1 MQKWFQKVYQVNK
14 NNGQRY
20 LLIAGALISLSACSL
35 LSDDTTNGGKTLQ
48 PLDVP
53 PDLIKPYKA
62 DKVAQPVLPK
72 ATEETTGQS
81 QGEAQGQTTKQTK
94 ECGCEE
100 TPARIGKAVLPPAK
114 GVQRLRDGKYRWLQV
129 HAEPEEIWPLAEK
142 FLGMRG
148 YKITLDEPSI
158 GLMETDW
165 KDRFDNGTGEA
176 GSNSREKLRIRF
188 ERAQQ
193 PEYTEVYFTQYNEQ
207 RPASSGKAGEQSEQ
221 WQIQSPD
228 NDRAIEMM
236 NHFAQ
241 YLAAENVED
250 AGSRA
255 PLVSKM
261 TPEEGGGT
269 VLVVEADFDKV
280 WRRTGIAL
288 DALGFVID
296 DSDRASRTYHVSNKL
311 PSGKT
316 EEELK
321 FGKPETPAK
330 ETYQIQLDKDGD
342 NTRISIRDQRGDI
355 DGSDEAVHLL
365 NLLRGQF
372 Q

>member
-1 MQKWFQKVYQVNK
+1 MQKWFQKAYQVNK
-14 NNGQRY
+14 NNGRRC
-20 LLIAGALISLSACSL
+20 LLMVGAVLSLSACSL
-35 LSDDTTNGGKTLQ
+35 LSDDTTGGGKTLP

-62 DKVAQPVLPK
+62 DKAARPVLPQ
-72 ATEETTGQS
+72 ATEETTGQP
-81 QGEAQGQTTKQTK
+81 QEQTTKQTK

-100 TPARIGKAVLPPAK
+100 TPARIGKAVLPPTK

-165 KDRFDNGTGEA
+165 KNRFDNGTGDN
-176 GSNSREKLRIRF
+176 GSNSRERLRIRF

-193 PEYTEVYFTQYNEQ
+193 PEYTEVYFTQYNEE
-207 RPASSGKAGEQSEQ
+207 RSATSSKSGTQSAQ
-221 WQIQSPD
+221 WQIQPPD

-255 PLVSKM
+255 PLVSKL

-296 DSDRASRTYHVSNKL
+296 DSDRASRSYHVSNTL

-321 FGKPETPAK
+321 FGKPEAPVK
-330 ETYQIQLDKDGD
+330 EQYQIQLDKDGD
-342 NTRISIRDQRGDI
+342 NTRVSIRDQRGDI

>member
-1 MQKWFQKVYQVNK
+1 MQKWFQKAFRFNK
-14 NNGQRY
+14 KNGQRY
-20 LLIAGALISLSACSL
+20 LLIAGLMISLSACSS
-35 LSDDTTNGGKTLQ
+35 LSEDEGSGAKTLP

-62 DKVAQPVLPK
+62 DKIAEPVAPQ
-72 ATEETTGQS
+72 AAG
-81 QGEAQGQTTKQTK
+81 QTK
-94 ECGCEE
+94 ECSCDE
-100 TPARIGKAVLPPAK
+100 TPAAIGQAVLPPTK

-129 HAEPEEIWPLAEK
+129 HAEPEEIWPLARK
-142 FLGMRG
+142 FLEMRG
-148 YKITLDEPSI
+148 YKITLNEPTI

-165 KDRFDNGTGEA
+165 KNRFDNGAGE
-176 GSNSREKLRIRF
+176 GDSNSRERLRIRL

-193 PEYTEVYFTQYNEQ
+193 PEYTEVYFTQYNEE
-207 RPASSGKAGEQSEQ
+207 RSASSSKGGKQSEQ

-228 NDRAIEMM
+228 NERAIEMLS
-236 NHFAQ
+236 HFAQ

-255 PLVSKM
+255 PLVSKL
-261 TPEEGGGT
+261 TLEDGEGT
-269 VLVVEADFDKV
+269 VLVVEAGFDKV

-296 DSDRASRTYHVSNKL
+296 DSDRASRTYRVSHEL
-311 PSGKT
+311 PSEKT
-316 EEELK
+316 EEEQK
-321 FGKPETPAK
+321 FGKPETPVK
-330 ETYQIQLDKDGD
+330 EKYQLQLDKDGD
-342 NTRISIRDQRGDI
+342 KTKISIRDQRGDI
-355 DGSDEAVHLL
+355 DGSDEAVHVL